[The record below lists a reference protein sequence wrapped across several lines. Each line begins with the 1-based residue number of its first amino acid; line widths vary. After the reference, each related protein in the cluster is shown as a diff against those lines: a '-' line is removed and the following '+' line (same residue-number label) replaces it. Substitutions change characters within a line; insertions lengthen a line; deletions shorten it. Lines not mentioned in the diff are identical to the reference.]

1 MVSEDQYTSTIGE
14 LIESG
19 VIVAHKDG
27 NHGSNYPRSNEFGDE
42 GVPFLTAKLVSDS
55 GRIDFDNAPRLNLEK
70 ANKIKFGYVE
80 EGDVLLSHNATV
92 GRVALVPELR
102 EKVLI
107 GTSLTHYRL
116 DSLRLLPKYLA
127 AYFRGRDFQNQLS
140 SMMGGMSTRNQ
151 VPITA
156 QRLLTVVIPPL
167 EEQKAIAHILGSL
180 DDKIELNRQMNETL
194 ETMAQALFKSWF
206 VDFDPVIDNAITA
219 GNAIP
224 DEFAERAEQ
233 RKAIEKKDHSDIQDL
248 FPDEFEFTEEMGWI
262 PKGWEVKCFGD
273 LLDSTIGG
281 DWGKPDQDEKHT
293 RESVI
298 IRGTDIPKLK
308 IGERSE
314 APKRWVEEKKLKTR
328 ILRPFDIVIEISG
341 GSPTQSTGRSIIIT
355 EQILERLGG
364 VAEPAS
370 FCRKFSPSNKFLGL
384 YAGIHLQ
391 KIYDD
396 GKMWEYQNQST
407 GIANFQTTS
416 FLEREQLVVPSE
428 SVVLK
433 FYDTLE
439 PIISKMSSNQQIELA
454 RLRDTLLPKLM
465 SGELRISDAVA
476 LVDEA
481 V

>member
-1 MVSEDQYTSTIGE
+1 MASDWI
-14 LIESG
+14 I
-19 VIVAHKDG
+19 
-27 NHGSNYPRSNEFGDE
+27 
-42 GVPFLTAKLVSDS
+42 AKL
-55 GRIDFDNAPRLNLEK
+55 
-70 ANKIKFGYVE
+70 
-80 EGDVLLSHNATV
+80 GDVLEIKYGKDHKKLNDGDIPCFGSGGIMRHVEESLYEQESILIPRKGSLNNIYYVDRPFWTV
-92 GRVALVPELR
+92 DTLFWTKIDSDTVFPKFLFYQLKLVDFVSLNVGSAVP
-102 EKVLI
+102 
-107 GTSLTHYRL
+107 SLT
-116 DSLRLLPKYLA
+116 
-127 AYFRGRDFQNQLS
+127 
-140 SMMGGMSTRNQ
+140 
-151 VPITA
+151 VPV
-156 QRLLTVVIPPL
+156 LNDLEVKLPPL
-167 EEQKAIAHILGSL
+167 PEQKAIAHILGTL

-194 ETMAQALFKSWF
+194 EAMAQALFKSWF
-206 VDFDPVIDNAITA
+206 VDFDLVIDNALAA

-233 RKAIEKKDHSDIQDL
+233 RKTIEKKDHSDIQNL

-262 PKGWEVKCFGD
+262 PKGWGVDSFGD

-281 DWGKPDQDEKHT
+281 DWGKPEQDDKHT

-314 APKRWVEEKKLKTR
+314 APNRWVEEKKLKTR

-428 SVVLK
+428 SVLLK
-433 FYDTLE
+433 FYETLE
-439 PIISKMSSNQQIELA
+439 PIIFKMNSNQQIELA
-454 RLRDTLLPKLM
+454 KLRDTLLPKLM
-465 SGELRISDAVA
+465 SGELRIVDAAEMVEDA
-476 LVDEA
+476 
-481 V
+481 

>member
-1 MVSEDQYTSTIGE
+1 MASDWEI
-14 LIESG
+14 
-19 VIVAHKDG
+19 
-27 NHGSNYPRSNEFGDE
+27 
-42 GVPFLTAKLVSDS
+42 AKL
-55 GRIDFDNAPRLNLEK
+55 
-70 ANKIKFGYVE
+70 
-80 EGDVLLSHNATV
+80 GDVLEIKYGKDHKKLNEGDIPCFGSGGIMRHVEKSLYEQESILIPRKGSLNNIYYVNEPFWTV
-92 GRVALVPELR
+92 DTLFWTKIDTDTVLPKFLFYQLKLTDFVSLNVGSAVP
-102 EKVLI
+102 
-107 GTSLTHYRL
+107 SLTVPVL
-116 DSLRLLPKYLA
+116 NDLRITLPSIK
-127 AYFRGRDFQNQLS
+127 
-140 SMMGGMSTRNQ
+140 
-151 VPITA
+151 
-156 QRLLTVVIPPL
+156 
-167 EEQKAIAHILGSL
+167 EQKVIAHILGSL

-194 ETMAQALFKSWF
+194 EAMAQALFKSWF
-206 VDFDPVIDNAITA
+206 VDFDTVIDNALAA
-219 GNAIP
+219 GNDIP

-233 RKAIEKKDHSDIQDL
+233 RKGTEKKDNVDIQNL

-262 PKGWEVKCFGD
+262 PKGWEVESFGD
-273 LLDSTIGG
+273 LLESTIGG
-281 DWGKPDQDEKHT
+281 DWGKLEQDDKHT

-308 IGERSE
+308 LGERSE

-328 ILRPFDIVIEISG
+328 ILKPFDIVIEISG

-428 SVVLK
+428 SVLLK
-433 FYDTLE
+433 FYQTLE
-439 PIISKMSSNQQIELA
+439 PIISKMNSNQQIELA
-454 RLRDTLLPKLM
+454 KLRDTLLPKLM
-465 SGELRISDAVA
+465 SGEIRISDAAAMVEDA
-476 LVDEA
+476 
-481 V
+481 

>member
-1 MVSEDQYTSTIGE
+1 MVSDWKELTLGE
-14 LIESG
+14 IAQNISRPFKF
-19 VIVAHKDG
+19 KD
-27 NHGSNYPRSNEFGDE
+27 F
-42 GVPFLTAKLVSDS
+42 
-55 GRIDFDNAPRLNLEK
+55 
-70 ANKIKFGYVE
+70 E
-80 EGDVLLSHNATV
+80 EVTFINTGDVLEGQFLHSN
-92 GRVALVPELR
+92 RVSKIGLPGQAKKEIQEGDILFSEIRPANKRFALVDFDPKGYVVSTKFMVIKKIFENIDDRFFYILLTNKITLHEFQR
-102 EKVLI
+102 IAESRS
-107 GTSLTHYRL
+107 GTFPQITF
-116 DSLRLLPKYLA
+116 DA
-127 AYFRGRDFQNQLS
+127 VAYFP
-140 SMMGGMSTRNQ
+140 
-151 VPITA
+151 VK
-156 QRLLTVVIPPL
+156 IPPL
-167 EEQKAIAHILGSL
+167 PEQKAIAHILGSL

-194 ETMAQALFKSWF
+194 EAMAQALFKSWF
-206 VDFDPVIDNAITA
+206 VDFDPVIDNALAA

-224 DEFAERAEQ
+224 DEFIERAEQ
-233 RKAIEKKDHSDIQDL
+233 RKGVEKKDNSDIQSL

-262 PKGWEVKCFGD
+262 PKGWSVQSFGD

-281 DWGKPDQDEKHT
+281 DWGKPEQDDKHT

-308 IGERSE
+308 LGERSE

-328 ILRPFDIVIEISG
+328 ILKPFDIVIEISG

-370 FCRKFSPSNKFLGL
+370 FCRKFSPLNKFLGL

-407 GIANFQTTS
+407 GISNFQTTS
-416 FLEREQLVVPSE
+416 FLEREELVVPSE
-428 SVVLK
+428 SVLLK
-433 FYDTLE
+433 FYETLE

-465 SGELRISDAVA
+465 SGELRIVDAAEMVEDA
-476 LVDEA
+476 
-481 V
+481 

>member
-1 MVSEDQYTSTIGE
+1 MASNWKKIELGEIASIIGGGTPSSKIDDYWEGDIPWITPKDLSNHPYKLISRGSRNITQLGLEKSSARLMPAGTLLISSRAPIGYTAIAKNE
-14 LIESG
+14 LCTSQGFKSLIL
-19 VIVAHKDG
+19 KDG
-27 NHGSNYPRSNEFGDE
+27 YSSDFFYYLIKGNISKLEAVSSGSTFKEI
-42 GVPFLTAKLVSDS
+42 S
-55 GRIDFDNAPRLNLEK
+55 GSTLK
-70 ANKIKFGYVE
+70 KISFIV
-80 EGDVLLSHNATV
+80 
-92 GRVALVPELR
+92 
-102 EKVLI
+102 
-107 GTSLTHYRL
+107 
-116 DSLRLLPKYLA
+116 
-127 AYFRGRDFQNQLS
+127 
-140 SMMGGMSTRNQ
+140 
-151 VPITA
+151 
-156 QRLLTVVIPPL
+156 PPL
-167 EEQKAIAHILGSL
+167 PEQKAIAHILGSL

-194 ETMAQALFKSWF
+194 EAMAQALFKSWF
-206 VDFDPVIDNAITA
+206 VDFDPVIDNALAA

-224 DEFAERAEQ
+224 DEFIERAEQ
-233 RKAIEKKDHSDIQDL
+233 RKGIEKEDNSEIQSL

-262 PKGWEVKCFGD
+262 PKGWNIQSFGD

-281 DWGKPDQDEKHT
+281 DWGKPEQDDKHT

-308 IGERSE
+308 LGERSE

-328 ILRPFDIVIEISG
+328 ILKPFDIVVEISG

-370 FCRKFSPSNKFLGL
+370 FCRKFSPLNKFLGL

-407 GIANFQTTS
+407 GISNFQTTS
-416 FLEREQLVVPSE
+416 FLEREELVVPSE
-428 SVVLK
+428 SVLLK
-433 FYDTLE
+433 FYETLE

-465 SGELRISDAVA
+465 SGELRIVDAAEMVEDA
-476 LVDEA
+476 
-481 V
+481 

>member
-1 MVSEDQYTSTIGE
+1 MASDWDTYPISDFVTLSQGLAINAKSKYLLEETGLPLLRITDLINGTQVHFVNEEKAPPKCIATDHE
-14 LIESG
+14 LIYTRTGQVGLVYRNKVGVVHNNCFKVIPSPELDKDFLYWFLFQESTKAH
-19 VIVAHKDG
+19 VNAVASGSVQKDL
-27 NHGSNYPRSNEFGDE
+27 NHAA
-42 GVPFLTAKLVSDS
+42 FLT
-55 GRIDFDNAPRLNLEK
+55 
-70 ANKIKFGYVE
+70 
-80 EGDVLLSHNATV
+80 LSIPK
-92 GRVALVPELR
+92 PEL
-102 EKVLI
+102 
-107 GTSLTHYRL
+107 S
-116 DSLRLLPKYLA
+116 
-127 AYFRGRDFQNQLS
+127 
-140 SMMGGMSTRNQ
+140 
-151 VPITA
+151 
-156 QRLLTVVIPPL
+156 
-167 EEQKAIAHILGSL
+167 EQKAIASILDSL

-194 ETMAQALFKSWF
+194 EAMAQALFKSWF
-206 VDFDPVIDNAITA
+206 VDFDPVIDNALAA

-224 DEFAERAEQ
+224 DEFIERAEQ
-233 RKAIEKKDHSDIQDL
+233 RKGIEKKDNSDIQAL
-248 FPDEFEFTEEMGWI
+248 FPDEFEFTDEMGWI
-262 PKGWEVKCFGD
+262 PKGWKVESFGD

-281 DWGKPDQDEKHT
+281 DWGKPEQDDKHT

-314 APKRWVEEKKLKTR
+314 APNRWVEEKKLKTR

-428 SVVLK
+428 SVLLK
-433 FYDTLE
+433 FYETLE
-439 PIISKMSSNQQIELA
+439 PMISKMSSNQQIELA
-454 RLRDTLLPKLM
+454 KLRDTLLPKLM
-465 SGELRISDAVA
+465 SGELRISDAVD
-476 LVDEA
+476 LVEKI
-481 V
+481 